1 MLEQLTVLNNG
12 LLILILLLASL
23 ICSAVITLPNPKVS
37 RLLWTGRWMVL
48 TLLYPQRYV
57 HPDYADLMLFELP
70 NDSSILLVFGVFIFL
85 FYDLITGTKRGRQVR
100 KKFRILPQLIPVNG
114 HDKVEIEEAGN
125 VDGSSRQLKG
135 EIMQNE
141 REILQGLLGQETPEE
156 LGEFRDDNA
165 TVLADE
171 EETVPLANQ
180 NFPNIGGI
188 VENATDSLEFCMSCD
203 KPVKKEWKACP
214 FCGELFE
221 MQEDGN

>member
-23 ICSAVITLPNPKVS
+23 ICSAVITLSNPKVS
-37 RLLWTGRWMVL
+37 RLLWTGRWGVL

-70 NDSSILLVFGVFIFL
+70 NDSSILIVFGVCIFL
-85 FYDLITGTKRGRQVR
+85 FYDLITGTKRGRRVR
-100 KKFRILPQLIPVNG
+100 RKFRILPQLIPVNG
-114 HDKVEIEEAGN
+114 YEDMEIEEAGN

-214 FCGELFE
+214 FCGELFV

>member
-23 ICSAVITLPNPKVS
+23 ICSAVITLSNPKVS
-37 RLLWTGRWMVL
+37 RLLWTGRWGVL
-48 TLLYPQRYV
+48 TFLYPQRYV

-70 NDSSILLVFGVFIFL
+70 NDSSILIVFGVCIFL
-85 FYDLITGTKRGRQVR
+85 FYDLITGTKRGRRVR
-100 KKFRILPQLIPVNG
+100 RKFRILPQLIPVNG
-114 HDKVEIEEAGN
+114 YDDVEIEEAGN

-214 FCGELFE
+214 FCGELFVI
-221 MQEDGN
+221 QEAGN

>member
-37 RLLWTGRWMVL
+37 RLLWTGRWGVL

-70 NDSSILLVFGVFIFL
+70 NDSSILIVFGVCIFL
-85 FYDLITGTKRGRQVR
+85 FYDLITGTKRGRRVR
-100 KKFRILPQLIPVNG
+100 RKFRILPQLIPVNG
-114 HDKVEIEEAGN
+114 YDDVEIEEAGN

-214 FCGELFE
+214 FCGELFVI
-221 MQEDGN
+221 QEAGN

>member
-1 MLEQLTVLNNG
+1 MLEQLAVLNNG

-23 ICSAVITLPNPKVS
+23 ICSAVVTLTNPKVS
-37 RLLWTGRWMVL
+37 KLLWIARWGVL
-48 TLLYPQRYV
+48 ILLYPQRYV
-57 HPDYADLMLFELP
+57 HRDYVDLMPFELP
-70 NDSSILLVFGVFIFL
+70 NDSSILIVIGVCLFL

-100 KKFRILPQLIPVNG
+100 RKFRILPQLIPMDDY
-114 HDKVEIEEAGN
+114 DKVEIEEAED

-135 EIMQNE
+135 EIIQNE
-141 REILQGLLGQETPEE
+141 RDILQGLLGQEAPEE

-165 TVLADE
+165 TALADE

-180 NFPNIGGI
+180 NFPDIGGN
-188 VENATDSLEFCMSCD
+188 VENASDSLEFCMSCD

>member
-1 MLEQLTVLNNG
+1 MLEQLEVLDNG

-37 RLLWTGRWMVL
+37 RLLWTGRWGVL

-57 HPDYADLMLFELP
+57 HPDYADLMPFELP
-70 NDSSILLVFGVFIFL
+70 NDLSVLIVFGVCLFL

-100 KKFRILPQLIPVNG
+100 RKFRILPQLIPVDG
-114 HDKVEIEEAGN
+114 YDGVEIEEAGD

-135 EIMQNE
+135 EIIQNE
-141 REILQGLLGQETPEE
+141 REILQGLLGQEAPEE
-156 LGEFRDDNA
+156 LGEFGDENA
-165 TVLADE
+165 TTLADE

-180 NFPNIGGI
+180 NFPDIGGI
-188 VENATDSLEFCMSCD
+188 VEDATDGLEFCMSCD